1 MAWYFIV
8 LLTIVAYNLIGVV
21 VVSISSIT
29 KESFEE
35 SIGFESVFTRFY
47 TYGIFALI
55 IMAGNYLLKFK
66 KSKEKN
72 NG

>member
-8 LLTIVAYNLIGVV
+8 LLTIVAYNFIGVV

-29 KESFEE
+29 KKSFEE
-35 SIGFESVFTRFY
+35 SIEFESVFTRFY

-55 IMAGNYLLKFK
+55 IMAGNCLLEFK